1 MMRLDGE
8 TSEVC
13 EVCCINMAIF
23 GKVGENETYKRGRKI
38 CRAARSLLKGSSM
51 ARRYEDLIIDI
62 PDYPEPGV
70 VFKDITPVLADAEA
84 FAAVVDD
91 LAAHFADAGVTKV
104 VGAEARGFL
113 FGAAVAYKLGAGFV
127 PARKPGKLP
136 RATISEDYELEY
148 GTNSLE
154 LHEDALA
161 PDDVVLVVDDLIATG
176 GTAVAMVKLVERTG
190 ARLAGLAF
198 FMELA
203 FLHPRRLL
211 AEVTDAE
218 VFSLVVVA

>member
-1 MMRLDGE
+1 
-8 TSEVC
+8 
-13 EVCCINMAIF
+13 
-23 GKVGENETYKRGRKI
+23 
-38 CRAARSLLKGSSM
+38 M
-51 ARRYEDLIIDI
+51 ARRYEDLIVDI

-91 LAAHFADAGVTKV
+91 LAAPFADAGITKV

-161 PDDVVLVVDDLIATG
+161 ADDVVLIVDDLIATG
-176 GTAVAMVKLVERTG
+176 GTAVAMVKLVERMG

-203 FLHPRRLL
+203 FLNPRPLL

-218 VFSLVVVA
+218 VLSLVEVA